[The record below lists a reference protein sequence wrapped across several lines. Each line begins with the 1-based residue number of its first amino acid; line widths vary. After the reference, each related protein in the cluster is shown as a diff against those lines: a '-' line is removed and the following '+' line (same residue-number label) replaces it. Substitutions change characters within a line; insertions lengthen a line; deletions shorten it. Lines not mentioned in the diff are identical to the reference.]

1 MKQISYIAIVLALV
15 GMFFIGRQY
24 ANAIS
29 ENERLRHNLAETVRE
44 NSELATALTV
54 KDGELRELLQNKFP
68 ELEAKLDS
76 LKIRSNTIEKIVV
89 QKHFYKDTAVIKTDL
104 RPVLDAIQKKAKIK
118 TPFVDSTA
126 CLVVKGYVEYN
137 GERLNLAITNR
148 EFKSIS
154 EAVSHWERKQ
164 WKFWFIKSRLF
175 GRKELKVT
183 VFNNCGES
191 KTIIVNK
198 KR

>member
-1 MKQISYIAIVLALV
+1 MKQISYIAIVLALA

-54 KDGELRELLQNKFP
+54 KDSELRELLQNKFP

-89 QKHFYKDTAVIKTDL
+89 QKHFYKDTAVSKTDL
-104 RPVLDAIQKKAKIK
+104 RPVLDAIQKKAKII

-191 KTIIVNK
+191 KTIVVNK

>member
-29 ENERLRHNLAETVRE
+29 ENERLRQNLSEINRE
-44 NSELATALTV
+44 NTELATALTV
-54 KDGELRELLQNKFP
+54 NKKELRELLQNKFP

-89 QKHFYKDTAVIKTDL
+89 QKTFYKDTAVNNTDL
-104 RPVLDAIQKKAKIK
+104 KPILDAIQKKAKII

-137 GERLNLAITNR
+137 GEKLNLAITNR

-154 EAVSHWERKQ
+154 EAVSHLERKQ

-183 VFNNCGES
+183 VFNSCGEN

-198 KR
+198 KK

>member
-1 MKQISYIAIVLALV
+1 MKQISYIAIVLALA

-54 KDGELRELLQNKFP
+54 KDSELRELLQNKVP

-89 QKHFYKDTAVIKTDL
+89 QKHFYKDTAVSKTDL
-104 RPVLDAIQKKAKIK
+104 RPVLDAIQKKAKII

-191 KTIIVNK
+191 KTIVVNK